1 MGNHYSDYLKKN
13 VSVKDLVFDEI
24 REKDKALLKRVK
36 KAHIKSNMGFLVI
49 FSIGFIACTYFF
61 TAFLMVSFSLL
72 QERWKIGM
80 EETLL
85 TSIFS
90 ISTWKTKTN
99 LS

>member
-36 KAHIKSNMGFLVI
+36 KAHIKANMGFLVI

-61 TAFLMVSFSLL
+61 TAFLLSL
-72 QERWKIGM
+72 IH
-80 EETLL
+80 
-85 TSIFS
+85 I
-90 ISTWKTKTN
+90 
-99 LS
+99 